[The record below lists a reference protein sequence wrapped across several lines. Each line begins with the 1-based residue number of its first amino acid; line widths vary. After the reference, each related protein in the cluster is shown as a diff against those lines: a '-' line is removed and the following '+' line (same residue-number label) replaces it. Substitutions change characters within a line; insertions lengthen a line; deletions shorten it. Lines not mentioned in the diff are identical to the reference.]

1 MTDFIHQFSEKL
13 IYWYSDNYRELPWR
27 NTNNPYYI
35 WLSEIILQ
43 QTRVEQGLPYFEKFV
58 RLFPNISDLSNA
70 SEDEVLKAWEGL
82 GYYSRARNLHYTAK
96 YIDQELAGVFPN
108 KHDEIIKLKGVGP
121 YTAAAIASF
130 AFKEKVPAIDGNV
143 YRVLSRIFEIDDP
156 IDTNAGKKQFKLI
169 SEELI
174 SKQQPDVY
182 NQAMMELGATICLP
196 KKPNCIQCLF
206 HGNCGSSK
214 QEKWK
219 KRPIKSK
226 KLVKRHR
233 YFDYFVLQYNKHVY
247 IKKRGDKDIWKG
259 LYEFYLIESQT
270 HNLQHS
276 IADTLLNNSEIDLY
290 IDALYSQNE
299 WNYQQDLTHQK
310 LHINLHVVILKDE
323 PKLGNQFIKAKK
335 EQLTDYAFPKTLGIF
350 INDFFS
356 YL

>member
-58 RLFPNISDLSNA
+58 RLFPNISDLSKA
-70 SEDEVLKAWEGL
+70 PEDEVLKAWEGL

-108 KHDEIIKLKGVGP
+108 QHDDIIKLKGIGP

-174 SKQQPDVY
+174 R
-182 NQAMMELGATICLP
+182 I
-196 KKPNCIQCLF
+196 I
-206 HGNCGSSK
+206 
-214 QEKWK
+214 
-219 KRPIKSK
+219 
-226 KLVKRHR
+226 
-233 YFDYFVLQYNKHVY
+233 
-247 IKKRGDKDIWKG
+247 
-259 LYEFYLIESQT
+259 
-270 HNLQHS
+270 
-276 IADTLLNNSEIDLY
+276 
-290 IDALYSQNE
+290 
-299 WNYQQDLTHQK
+299 
-310 LHINLHVVILKDE
+310 
-323 PKLGNQFIKAKK
+323 
-335 EQLTDYAFPKTLGIF
+335 
-350 INDFFS
+350 
-356 YL
+356 

>member
-58 RLFPNISDLSNA
+58 RLFPNISDLSKA
-70 SEDEVLKAWEGL
+70 PEDEVLKAWEGL

-108 KHDEIIKLKGVGP
+108 QYDEIIKLKGVGP

-233 YFDYFVLQYNKHVY
+233 YFDYFVLQYNEHVY

-270 HNLQHS
+270 QNLQHS

-323 PKLGNQFIKAKK
+323 PQLGNQFIKAKK

-350 INDFFS
+350 INDSFY